1 MKLTQIGMIYQL
13 TFFPRAFPV
22 NVYIVEEET
31 SLTLIDA
38 GLPISLKG
46 ILRAADQIGKP
57 IERIVLTHAHSDH
70 IGSLEKLK
78 QALPNAQ
85 VYISKRENLILSGDL
100 SLDPNEPQAPIKG
113 GVPKKSIMSA
123 DILLEDGDAIES
135 LTSIYVPGHTP
146 GMMAFLD
153 RRSNSLIVG
162 DAFQLRGG
170 IAVAGKLVP
179 TFPFPSL
186 STWNKELAIQSAEK
200 LLQYEPTLL
209 ATGHGPMLKNPEDAM
224 KKAISDAKIAINKY

>member
-13 TFFPRAFPV
+13 TFFPHIFPV
-22 NVYIVEEET
+22 NVYLIEEKS

-38 GLPISLKG
+38 GIPISLKG
-46 ILRAADQIGKP
+46 ILKTADKIGKP
-57 IERIVLTHAHSDH
+57 LDRIVLTHAHSDH

-78 QALPNAQ
+78 QTLPNTKI
-85 VYISKRENLILSGDL
+85 YISKRENKILLGDL
-100 SLDPNEPQAPIKG
+100 TLNPNEPQSPIKG
-113 GVPKKSIMSA
+113 GVPKKRIMSA
-123 DILLEDGDAIES
+123 DVLLEDGDTIES

-186 STWNKELAIQSAEK
+186 ATWNKELAIQSAEK
-200 LLQYEPTLL
+200 LLQYEPNLL
-209 ATGHGPMLKNPEDAM
+209 AAGHGAMLKNPVNAM
-224 KKAISDAKIAINKY
+224 KKAISDAKIALYK